1 MFFDLKKKMNL
12 LEVEIL
18 CYIINVL
25 TFTFD
30 QFNE

>member
-1 MFFDLKKKMNL
+1 MFFDLKKMHL
-12 LEVEIL
+12 LEVQIL